1 MSFDLEGGD
10 TMYQAELAI
19 VGGGAAGLTAAI
31 YAGRERLHAVLIDLY
46 PGGQILQA
54 SVVDNYPGMPQ
65 ISGEELGQVLQKH
78 AEHAGTTFWAYRVVD
93 ICREDG
99 YFLLTLDDGMK
110 TDTLQVQ
117 CLIYAA
123 GCHHRLLHI
132 QGEQRLTGHGVSYC
146 ASCDAAFYPDKTVTV
161 IGGGNTALSDA
172 LLLSRIAKTVHLVHR
187 RDTFRASASLTDA
200 VKRVENIR
208 LWLNTVPLEICGEK
222 YVTGLRLKNTND
234 HTEQILPTDGVFVA
248 VGMEPDTAIVSSLVS
263 CDKTG
268 YIIAGE
274 DGITSCPGFFAAG
287 DIRTKSLR
295 QLVTAM
301 ADGANCVKSAESWLQ
316 KQS

>member
-1 MSFDLEGGD
+1 
-10 TMYQAELAI
+10 MYQAELAI

-31 YAGRERLHAVLIDLY
+31 YAARERLNAVLIDSY

-54 SVVDNYPGMPQ
+54 SMVDNYPGMPQ
-65 ISGEELGQVLQKH
+65 ISGEQLGEVLQKH
-78 AEHAGTTFWAYRVVD
+78 AEHAGATFWAYRVVD
-93 ICREDG
+93 IRREHGDF
-99 YFLLTLDDGMK
+99 FLELNDGMK

-132 QGEQRLTGHGVSYC
+132 EGEQRLTGHGVSYC
-146 ASCDAAFYPDKTVTV
+146 ASCDAAFYPNKTVTV
-161 IGGGNTALSDA
+161 IGGGNTALGDA
-172 LLLSRIAKTVHLVHR
+172 LLLSRIAKTVYLVHR
-187 RDTFRASASLTDA
+187 RDTFRASAALVES
-200 VKRVENIR
+200 VKQTKNIQLR
-208 LWLNTVPLEICGEK
+208 FNMVPLEICGEK
-222 YVTGLRLKNTND
+222 HVTGIRLQNKTD
-234 HTEQILPTDGVFVA
+234 HTEQVLSTDGVFVA
-248 VGMEPDTAIVSSLVS
+248 VGMEPDTAMVSPLVS
-263 CDKTG
+263 CDETG

-274 DGITSCPGFFAAG
+274 DGITTCPGFFVAG

-316 KQS
+316 KQG